1 MKSALKYM
9 LAAGLGLSLAACAT
23 PPDELVQAR
32 SVYSQAAENQTV
44 RENAPAELREAE
56 LALKDAEKEYEDEGN
71 DLSTRSLA
79 YVADRK
85 ARLAVA
91 IANKKQAINEREFR
105 QSQLLEETEKSRQEA
120 KQAYQG
126 AQVQIYMTRA
136 ELEKQKENYAEAKQN
151 LAAMSTD
158 LEQARQSGE
167 YTEQQLAALEKE
179 LAVKRQSLDM
189 MSKDLEMAEK
199 ERLRLEGELEKAQG
213 KLSEFAKVAQERESM
228 IITLNGSVLFKVG
241 EYELMPIAKNRLDE
255 VATVLLEQKDRSIVV
270 EGHTDSQGS
279 TENNIELSRNRAMS
293 VRNYLITKGV
303 PSDLI
308 IAQGMGEQEPIASN
322 DTPEG
327 RANNR
332 RVEIIVSNSSVQ
344 ASTTPQVR
352 PASNTVT
359 P

>member
-91 IANKKQAINEREFR
+91 VANKKMAMNEREFR
-105 QSQLLEETEKSRQEA
+105 QAQLLEETEKSRQEA

-136 ELEKQKENYAEAKQN
+136 ELQTQKEKYSQAKQN
-151 LAAMSTD
+151 LDTMSAD
-158 LEQARQSGE
+158 LEKARQSGE
-167 YTEQQLAALEKE
+167 YSEQQLSALEKE
-179 LAVKRQSLDM
+179 LAVKRKSLDM

-199 ERLRLEGELEKAQG
+199 ERDRLETELDQAQG
-213 KLSEFAKVAQERESM
+213 KLSEFARVAQERENM
-228 IITLNGSVLFKVG
+228 IITLNGAVLFKVG
-241 EYELMPIAKNRLDE
+241 EYELMPIAKTRLDE
-255 VATVLLEQKDRSIVV
+255 VASVLLEQKDRSIVV
-270 EGHTDSQGS
+270 EGHTDAQGS
-279 TENNIELSRNRAMS
+279 TSNNIELSRNRAMA

-332 RVEIIVSNSSVQ
+332 RVEIIVSNPVAKASSN
-344 ASTTPQVR
+344 PQVR
-352 PASNTVT
+352 PASNVVN